1 MKSTRTHRNSQAENR
16 KAQRPVKWQA
26 ASRPQG
32 QRQPQSQTPVP
43 ALRRRTSASYWI
55 WSMSDLGTLYRMA
68 EIWITNLTDPGTT
81 AFYAGGMALL
91 TVGAGFLTWGLDI
104 NPSLIFGQHLATQ
117 LVSEWT
123 SQRILVMVVFLF
135 SIMPNLMEL
144 FAVGLAAHGNIVV
157 DIAIK
162 ATLLFDAA
170 TDSPMAFSIAQAI
183 VRFFLPD
190 GTAASLILS
199 GLVAIPVLALATII
213 VEILFL
219 SFLVATV
226 LLVRHSFS
234 LRRNNRFG
242 R

>member
-1 MKSTRTHRNSQAENR
+1 MKSTRNLRHSTRAQAR
-16 KAQRPVKWQA
+16 QQTQQPGPIA
-26 ASRPQG
+26 AP
-32 QRQPQSQTPVP
+32 
-43 ALRRRTSASYWI
+43 LRHRRTSASFWI
-55 WSMSDLGTLYRMA
+55 WSMSDLGGLYRMA
-68 EIWITNLTDPGTT
+68 ELWIVNLTDPGTT

-234 LRRNNRFG
+234 PRRNNRFG